1 MVRIFIL
8 DDHQL
13 FIDGLLNSFCDDS
26 LIRVVGYALNEA
38 QGLAGINELKPDIVI
53 LDINFSMSN
62 ENGINMLKAIKK
74 TNNSI
79 KILILT
85 SYCDLALIE
94 QARQSG
100 AEGFKVKNIS
110 IRELRETLLEI
121 YDDQIVFKY
130 KQRTD
135 NPEYTYVRPVLS
147 ERAIEIIQLL
157 AEGYIVKEIALKI
170 NIAETT
176 VNDHIDRAKK
186 KLCARNTSELV
197 YLAVKNRYI

>member
-13 FIDGLLNSFCDDS
+13 FIDGLRNSFSDDS
-26 LIRVVGYALNEA
+26 LIRVVGYALNET
-38 QGLAGINELKPDIVI
+38 QGLAKINELKPDIVI
-53 LDINFSMSN
+53 LDINFSLSN

-74 TNNSI
+74 SNNPI

-85 SYCDLALIE
+85 SYSDLALIE

-121 YDDQIVFKY
+121 YDNQIVFKY
-130 KQRTD
+130 TQRTNNQD
-135 NPEYTYVRPVLS
+135 YSYVRPVLS